1 MEKEN
6 ILSELRKN
14 IQEDKFIKIVFSDR
28 QNGEFNKIIIKSLSL
43 KNGKNIQIESFKDNK
58 AFHKNIELDHFQEIE
73 DILKGYMENFKQIL
87 LQIENLDIS
96 FIKKKESF
104 TKKINKNNLIKNY
117 IEHNKKKQ
125 YILNEGD
132 KIDFLIELGLMS
144 TEGKILKSSYN
155 KFRQINKYL
164 EFIDDVIEELKS
176 KKLIDNHI
184 NVLDFGCGKSYLTF
198 ALYYYLKHYRKDLS
212 FSIVGLD
219 LKKDV
224 IEFCNKLAQKLNYEN
239 LEFLN
244 GNIKD
249 YDRAKEVD
257 LVFSLHACNN
267 ATDYSL
273 EKALSLNAKA
283 ILAVPCCHHEFFEK
297 IQKNKNSEFYNTLKI
312 MVDNGVVLD
321 KFATLATDSF
331 RSSEFYNTLK
341 IMVDNGVVLDKFATL
356 ATDSFRSLALEL
368 CGYKTKM
375 IEFIDMEHT
384 PKNILIK
391 AIKSKPSNLKEKLK
405 EYNKLK
411 EFLGIQPLLEEL
423 TKKYFL
429 IDTNTEIPYN

>member
-6 ILSELRKN
+6 ILFESIKN
-14 IQEDKFIKIVFSDR
+14 IQEDKLIKIVFSDR
-28 QNGEFNKIIIKSLSL
+28 KSGDFNKVIIKPIIL
-43 KNGKNIQIESFKDNK
+43 KSVKNIQIESFKDNK
-58 AFHKNIELDHFQEIE
+58 AFHKNIDLNNLKELE
-73 DILKGYMENFKQIL
+73 DNLKEYIDNFKQIL
-87 LQIENLDIS
+87 LQIEGSDIS
-96 FIKKKESF
+96 FIRKKENFSR
-104 TKKINKNNLIKNY
+104 KEKESNLIKTSN
-117 IEHNKKKQ
+117 EHNKKKQ

-144 TEGKILKSSYN
+144 IEGKILKSSYN
-155 KFRQINKYL
+155 KFKQINKYL
-164 EFIDDVIEELKS
+164 EFIDDVIEELKA
-176 KKLIDNHI
+176 KKLITDHI

-198 ALYYYLKHYRKDLS
+198 ALYYYLKNYRKDLT
-212 FSIVGLD
+212 FSIIGLD

-224 IEFCNKLAQKLNYEN
+224 IEFCNKLAKKLNYEN

-249 YDRAKEVD
+249 YDKSKEVD

-297 IQKNKNSEFYNTLKI
+297 IQKSKNS
-312 MVDNGVVLD
+312 D
-321 KFATLATDSF
+321 
-331 RSSEFYNTLK
+331 FYNTLK

-356 ATDSFRSLALEL
+356 ATDSFRSLTLEL

-375 IEFIDMEHT
+375 IEFIDTEHT
-384 PKNILIK
+384 PKNILIR
-391 AIKSKPSNLKEKLK
+391 AIKSKSSNLKEKLK

-411 EFLGIQPLLEEL
+411 EFIGIKPLLEDL

-429 IDTNTEIPYN
+429 IDTNIEIPYN

>member
-6 ILSELRKN
+6 VLFELKKN
-14 IQEDKFIKIVFSDR
+14 IQEDKLIKIVFSDR
-28 QNGEFNKIIIKSLSL
+28 QSGDFNKVIIKPIIL
-43 KNGKNIQIESFKDNK
+43 KSTKNIQIESFKDNK
-58 AFHKNIELDHFQEIE
+58 AFHKNIDLNNLQELE
-73 DILKGYMENFKQIL
+73 DNLKEYIDNFKQIL
-87 LQIENLDIS
+87 LQIEGLDIS
-96 FIKKKESF
+96 FIRKKENFSR
-104 TKKINKNNLIKNY
+104 KEKESNLIKTSN
-117 IEHNKKKQ
+117 EHNKKKQ

-144 TEGKILKSSYN
+144 VEGKILKSSFN
-155 KFRQINKYL
+155 KFKQINKYL
-164 EFIDDVIEELKS
+164 EFIDDVIEELKA
-176 KKLIDNHI
+176 KKLITNHI

-198 ALYYYLKHYRKDLS
+198 ALYYYLKNYRKDLT

-224 IEFCNKLAQKLNYEN
+224 IEFCNKLAKKLNYEN

-249 YDRAKEVD
+249 YDKSKEVD

-273 EKALSLNAKA
+273 EKALSLDAKA

-312 MVDNGVVLD
+312 M
-321 KFATLATDSF
+321 A
-331 RSSEFYNTLK
+331 
-341 IMVDNGVVLDKFATL
+341 DNGVVLDKFATL
-356 ATDSFRSLALEL
+356 ATDSFRSLSLEL

-391 AIKSKPSNLKEKLK
+391 AIKSKSSNLKEKLV

-411 EFLGIQPLLEEL
+411 EFLGIKPLLEDL
-423 TKKYFL
+423 IKKYFL

>member
-1 MEKEN
+1 MLKEN
-6 ILSELRKN
+6 ILSELIEN
-14 IQEDKFIKIVFSDR
+14 IKDEKFIKIVFSDK
-28 QNGEFNKIIIKSLSL
+28 QNEDFNKIIIKPLLL
-43 KNGKNIQIESFKDNK
+43 KSEKNIQIESFKENK
-58 AFHKNIELDHFQEIE
+58 AFHKNIELNNIQEIE
-73 DILKGYMENFKQIL
+73 NILKKYIKNFKQIL

-96 FIKKKESF
+96 FIKKKENF
-104 TKKINKNNLIKNY
+104 VKKENKNNLIKNSNK
-117 IEHNKKKQ
+117 HNKKKQ
-125 YILNEGD
+125 YILNEGN

-144 TEGKILKSSYN
+144 VEGKILKSSYN
-155 KFRQINKYL
+155 KFKQINKYL
-164 EFIDDVIEELKS
+164 EFIDDVIEELKD
-176 KKLIDNHI
+176 KKLINNHI

-198 ALYYYLKHYRKDLS
+198 ALYYYLKNYRKDLS

-224 IEFCNKLAQKLNYEN
+224 IEFCNKLAQKLNYNN

-249 YDRAKEVD
+249 YDKAKEVD

-297 IQKNKNSEFYNTLKI
+297 IQKNKNSNFYRTLKI
-312 MVDNGVVLD
+312 MG
-321 KFATLATDSF
+321 
-331 RSSEFYNTLK
+331 
-341 IMVDNGVVLDKFATL
+341 DNGVVLDKFATL
-356 ATDSFRSLALEL
+356 ATDSFRSLTLEL

-375 IEFIDMEHT
+375 IEFIDTEHT
-384 PKNILIK
+384 PKNILIR
-391 AIKSKPSNLKEKLK
+391 AIKSKSSNLKEKLK

-411 EFLGIQPLLEEL
+411 RFLGIKPLLEDL

-429 IDTNTEIPYN
+429 IDTNIEIPYN

>member
-6 ILSELRKN
+6 ILFELIEN
-14 IQEDKFIKIVFSDR
+14 IKESRFIKIVFSDR
-28 QNGEFNKIIIKSLSL
+28 QNGDFNKIIIKPIIL
-43 KNGKNIQIESFKDNK
+43 KSVKNIQIESFKDNK
-58 AFHKNIELDHFQEIE
+58 AYHKNIELNNLQEIE
-73 DILKGYMENFKQIL
+73 NILKEYIENFKQIL
-87 LQIENLDIS
+87 LQIKNLDIS
-96 FIKKKESF
+96 FIKKKENF
-104 TKKINKNNLIKNY
+104 VRKENKNNLLKNSN
-117 IEHNKKKQ
+117 EHNKKKQ

-144 TEGKILKSSYN
+144 ADRKILKSSYN
-155 KFRQINKYL
+155 KFKQINKYL
-164 EFIDDVIEELKS
+164 EFIDDVIEDLKN

-198 ALYYYLKHYRKDLS
+198 ALYYYLRNYRQGLT

-224 IEFCNKLAQKLNYEN
+224 IDFCNKLAKKLDYKN

-249 YDRAKEVD
+249 YDKTKEVD

-297 IQKNKNSEFYNTLKI
+297 IQKNKNSDFYNTLKI
-312 MVDNGVVLD
+312 MADNGV
-321 KFATLATDSF
+321 
-331 RSSEFYNTLK
+331 
-341 IMVDNGVVLDKFATL
+341 ILDKFATL
-356 ATDSFRSLALEL
+356 ATDSFRSLTLEL

-391 AIKSKPSNLKEKLK
+391 AIKSKSSDLKEKLK

-411 EFLGIQPLLEEL
+411 KFLGIQPLLEDL

>member
-6 ILSELRKN
+6 ILFESIKN
-14 IQEDKFIKIVFSDR
+14 IQEDKLIKIVFSDR
-28 QNGEFNKIIIKSLSL
+28 KSGDFNKVIIKPIIL
-43 KNGKNIQIESFKDNK
+43 KSAKNIQIESFKDNK
-58 AFHKNIELDHFQEIE
+58 AFHKNIDLNNLKELE
-73 DILKGYMENFKQIL
+73 DSLKEYIDNFKQIL
-87 LQIENLDIS
+87 LQVEGSDIS
-96 FIKKKESF
+96 FIRKKENFSR
-104 TKKINKNNLIKNY
+104 KEKESNLIKTSN
-117 IEHNKKKQ
+117 EHNKKKQ

-144 TEGKILKSSYN
+144 IEGKILKSSYN
-155 KFRQINKYL
+155 KFKQINKYL
-164 EFIDDVIEELKS
+164 EFIDDVIEELKA
-176 KKLIDNHI
+176 KKLITNHI

-198 ALYYYLKHYRKDLS
+198 ALYYYLKNYRKDLT

-224 IEFCNKLAQKLNYEN
+224 IEFCNKLAKKLNYEN

-249 YDRAKEVD
+249 YDKSKEVD

-273 EKALSLNAKA
+273 EKALSLDAKA

-297 IQKNKNSEFYNTLKI
+297 VQKNKNSEFYNTLKI
-312 MVDNGVVLD
+312 M
-321 KFATLATDSF
+321 A
-331 RSSEFYNTLK
+331 
-341 IMVDNGVVLDKFATL
+341 DNGVVLDKFATL
-356 ATDSFRSLALEL
+356 ATDSFRSLSLEL

-391 AIKSKPSNLKEKLK
+391 AIKSKSSNLKEKLV

-411 EFLGIQPLLEEL
+411 EFLGIKPLLEDL
-423 TKKYFL
+423 IKKYFL

>member
-6 ILSELRKN
+6 LLFELIKN
-14 IQEDKFIKIVFSDR
+14 IQEDKLIKIVFSDR
-28 QNGEFNKIIIKSLSL
+28 QSGDFNKVIIKPIIL
-43 KNGKNIQIESFKDNK
+43 KSTRSIQIESFKDNK
-58 AFHKNIELDHFQEIE
+58 AFHKNIDLNNLQELE
-73 DILKGYMENFKQIL
+73 DSLKEYIDNFKQIL
-87 LQIENLDIS
+87 LQIEGSDIS
-96 FIKKKESF
+96 FIRKKESF
-104 TKKINKNNLIKNY
+104 SRKEKESNLIKTSN
-117 IEHNKKKQ
+117 EHNKKKQ

-144 TEGKILKSSYN
+144 VEGKILKSSYN
-155 KFRQINKYL
+155 KFKQINKYL
-164 EFIDDVIEELKS
+164 EFIDDVIEELKA
-176 KKLIDNHI
+176 KKLITNHI

-198 ALYYYLKHYRKDLS
+198 ALYYYLKNYRKDLT

-224 IEFCNKLAQKLNYEN
+224 IEFCNKLAKKLNYEN

-249 YDRAKEVD
+249 YDKSKEVD

-273 EKALSLNAKA
+273 EKALSLDAKA

-312 MVDNGVVLD
+312 MADNGVVLD
-321 KFATLATDSF
+321 KFATLT
-331 RSSEFYNTLK
+331 
-341 IMVDNGVVLDKFATL
+341 
-356 ATDSFRSLALEL
+356 TDSFRSLSLEL

-391 AIKSKPSNLKEKLK
+391 AIKSKSSNLKEKLV

-411 EFLGIQPLLEEL
+411 EFLGIKPLLEDL
-423 TKKYFL
+423 IKKYFL

>member
-6 ILSELRKN
+6 VLFELKKN
-14 IQEDKFIKIVFSDR
+14 IQEDKLIKIVFSDR
-28 QNGEFNKIIIKSLSL
+28 KSGDFNKVIIKPIIL
-43 KNGKNIQIESFKDNK
+43 KSTKNIQIESFKNNK
-58 AFHKNIELDHFQEIE
+58 AFHKNIDLNNLQELEN
-73 DILKGYMENFKQIL
+73 ILKEYIKNFKQIL
-87 LQIENLDIS
+87 LQIEGADIS
-96 FIKKKESF
+96 FIRKKESF
-104 TKKINKNNLIKNY
+104 SRKEKESNLVKSSN
-117 IEHNKKKQ
+117 EHNKKKQ

-144 TEGKILKSSYN
+144 VEGKILKSSYN
-155 KFRQINKYL
+155 KFKQINKYL
-164 EFIDDVIEELKS
+164 EFIDDVIEELKA
-176 KKLIDNHI
+176 KKLITNHI
-184 NVLDFGCGKSYLTF
+184 NVLDFGCRKSYLTF
-198 ALYYYLKHYRKDLS
+198 ALYYYLKNYRKDLT

-224 IEFCNKLAQKLNYEN
+224 IEFCNKLAKKLNYEN

-249 YDRAKEVD
+249 YDKSKEVD

-273 EKALSLNAKA
+273 EKALSLDAKA

-297 IQKNKNSEFYNTLKI
+297 IQKNKNSEFHNTLKI
-312 MVDNGVVLD
+312 M
-321 KFATLATDSF
+321 A
-331 RSSEFYNTLK
+331 
-341 IMVDNGVVLDKFATL
+341 DNGVVLDKFATL
-356 ATDSFRSLALEL
+356 ATDSFRSLSLEL
-368 CGYKTKM
+368 CGYKTRM

-391 AIKSKPSNLKEKLK
+391 AIKSKSSDLKEKLV

-411 EFLGIQPLLEEL
+411 EFLGIKPLLEDL
-423 TKKYFL
+423 IRKYFL

>member
-6 ILSELRKN
+6 ILFESIKN
-14 IQEDKFIKIVFSDR
+14 IQEDKLIKIVFSDR
-28 QNGEFNKIIIKSLSL
+28 KSGDFNKVIIKPIIL
-43 KNGKNIQIESFKDNK
+43 KSAKNIQIESFKDNK
-58 AFHKNIELDHFQEIE
+58 AFHKNIDLNNLQELE
-73 DILKGYMENFKQIL
+73 DNLKEYIDNFKQIL
-87 LQIENLDIS
+87 LQIEGSDIS
-96 FIKKKESF
+96 FIRKKESF
-104 TKKINKNNLIKNY
+104 SRKEKESNLIKTSN
-117 IEHNKKKQ
+117 EHNKKKQ

-144 TEGKILKSSYN
+144 VEGKILKSSFN
-155 KFRQINKYL
+155 KFKQINKYL
-164 EFIDDVIEELKS
+164 EFIDDVIEELKA
-176 KKLIDNHI
+176 KKLITNHI

-198 ALYYYLKHYRKDLS
+198 ALYYYLKNYRKDLT

-224 IEFCNKLAQKLNYEN
+224 IEFCNKLAKKLNYEN

-249 YDRAKEVD
+249 YDKSKEVD

-273 EKALSLNAKA
+273 EKALSLDAKA

-312 MVDNGVVLD
+312 M
-321 KFATLATDSF
+321 A
-331 RSSEFYNTLK
+331 
-341 IMVDNGVVLDKFATL
+341 DNGVVLDKFATL
-356 ATDSFRSLALEL
+356 ATDSFRSLSLEL

-391 AIKSKPSNLKEKLK
+391 AIKSKSSNLKEKLV

-411 EFLGIQPLLEEL
+411 EFLGIKPLLEDL
-423 TKKYFL
+423 IKKYFL

>member
-1 MEKEN
+1 MKKEN
-6 ILSELRKN
+6 ILFELKKN
-14 IQEDKFIKIVFSDR
+14 IQEDKLIKIVFSDR
-28 QNGEFNKIIIKSLSL
+28 QSGDFNKVIIKPIIL
-43 KNGKNIQIESFKDNK
+43 KSTKNIQIESFKDNK
-58 AFHKNIELDHFQEIE
+58 AFHKNIDLNNLQELEN
-73 DILKGYMENFKQIL
+73 ILKEYIENFKQIL
-87 LQIENLDIS
+87 LQIESSDIS
-96 FIKKKESF
+96 FIRKKESF
-104 TKKINKNNLIKNY
+104 SRKEKESNLIKTSN
-117 IEHNKKKQ
+117 EHNKKKQ

-144 TEGKILKSSYN
+144 VEGKILKSSYN
-155 KFRQINKYL
+155 KFKQINKYL
-164 EFIDDVIEELKS
+164 EFIDDVIEELKA
-176 KKLIDNHI
+176 KKLITDHI

-198 ALYYYLKHYRKDLS
+198 ALYYYLKNYRKDLT

-224 IEFCNKLAQKLNYEN
+224 IEFCNKLAKKLNYEN

-249 YDRAKEVD
+249 YDKSKEVD

-273 EKALSLNAKA
+273 EKALSLDAKA
-283 ILAVPCCHHEFFEK
+283 ILTVPCCHHEFFEK

-312 MVDNGVVLD
+312 M
-321 KFATLATDSF
+321 A
-331 RSSEFYNTLK
+331 
-341 IMVDNGVVLDKFATL
+341 DNGVVLDKFATL
-356 ATDSFRSLALEL
+356 ATDSFRSLSLEL

-391 AIKSKPSNLKEKLK
+391 AIKSKSSNLKEKLV

-411 EFLGIQPLLEEL
+411 EFLGIKPLLEDL
-423 TKKYFL
+423 IKKYFL

>member
-6 ILSELRKN
+6 ILFELIEN
-14 IQEDKFIKIVFSDR
+14 IKDDKFIKIVFSDK
-28 QNGEFNKIIIKSLSL
+28 QNGDFNKIIIKPLFL
-43 KNGKNIQIESFKDNK
+43 KSEKNIQIESFKENK
-58 AFHKNIELDHFQEIE
+58 AFHKNIELNNIQEIE
-73 DILKGYMENFKQIL
+73 AILKERIENFKQIL

-96 FIKKKESF
+96 FIKKKETF
-104 TKKINKNNLIKNY
+104 VKRENKNNLIKNSN
-117 IEHNKKKQ
+117 EHNKKKQ

-144 TEGKILKSSYN
+144 VEGKILKSSYN
-155 KFRQINKYL
+155 KFKQINKYL
-164 EFIDDVIEELKS
+164 EFIDDTIEELKT
-176 KKLIDNHI
+176 KKLIDKHI
-184 NVLDFGCGKSYLTF
+184 NILDFGCGKSYLTF
-198 ALYYYLKHYRKDLS
+198 ALYYYLK
-212 FSIVGLD
+212 
-219 LKKDV
+219 KDV
-224 IEFCNKLAQKLNYEN
+224 IVFCNKLAQKLNYNN

-297 IQKNKNSEFYNTLKI
+297 IQKNKNSNFYNTLKI
-312 MVDNGVVLD
+312 M
-321 KFATLATDSF
+321 A
-331 RSSEFYNTLK
+331 
-341 IMVDNGVVLDKFATL
+341 DNGVVLDKFATL
-356 ATDSFRSLALEL
+356 ATDSFRSLTLEL

-375 IEFIDMEHT
+375 IEFIDTEHT

-391 AIKSKPSNLKEKLK
+391 AIKSKSSNLKEKLK

-411 EFLGIQPLLEEL
+411 EFLGIHPLLEDL

>member
-6 ILSELRKN
+6 ILFELIKN
-14 IQEDKFIKIVFSDR
+14 IQEDKLIKIVFSDR
-28 QNGEFNKIIIKSLSL
+28 KSGDFNKVIIKPIIL
-43 KNGKNIQIESFKDNK
+43 KSAKNIQIESFKDNK
-58 AFHKNIELDHFQEIE
+58 AFHKNIDLNNLQELE
-73 DILKGYMENFKQIL
+73 DNLKEYIDNFKQIL
-87 LQIENLDIS
+87 LQIEGSDIS
-96 FIKKKESF
+96 FIRKKENFSR
-104 TKKINKNNLIKNY
+104 KEKESNLIKTSN
-117 IEHNKKKQ
+117 EHNKKKQ

-144 TEGKILKSSYN
+144 VEGKILKSSFN
-155 KFRQINKYL
+155 KFKQINKYL
-164 EFIDDVIEELKS
+164 EFIDDVIEELKA
-176 KKLIDNHI
+176 KKLITNHI

-198 ALYYYLKHYRKDLS
+198 ALYYYLKNYRKDLT

-224 IEFCNKLAQKLNYEN
+224 IEFCNKLAKKLNYEN

-249 YDRAKEVD
+249 YDKSKEVD

-273 EKALSLNAKA
+273 EKALSLDAKA

-312 MVDNGVVLD
+312 M
-321 KFATLATDSF
+321 A
-331 RSSEFYNTLK
+331 
-341 IMVDNGVVLDKFATL
+341 DNGVVLDKFATL
-356 ATDSFRSLALEL
+356 ATDSFRSLSLEL

-391 AIKSKPSNLKEKLK
+391 AIKSKSSNLKEKLT

-411 EFLGIQPLLEEL
+411 EFLGIKPLLEDL
-423 TKKYFL
+423 IKKYFS

>member
-6 ILSELRKN
+6 VLFELKKN
-14 IQEDKFIKIVFSDR
+14 IQEDKLIKIVFSDR
-28 QNGEFNKIIIKSLSL
+28 QSGDFNKVIIKPIIL
-43 KNGKNIQIESFKDNK
+43 KSTKNIQIESFKDNK
-58 AFHKNIELDHFQEIE
+58 AFHKNIDLNNLQELE
-73 DILKGYMENFKQIL
+73 DNLKEYIDNFKQIL
-87 LQIENLDIS
+87 LQIEGLDIS
-96 FIKKKESF
+96 FIRKKENFSR
-104 TKKINKNNLIKNY
+104 KEKESNLIKTSN
-117 IEHNKKKQ
+117 EHNKKKQ

-144 TEGKILKSSYN
+144 VEGKILKSSFN
-155 KFRQINKYL
+155 KFKQINKYL
-164 EFIDDVIEELKS
+164 EFIDDVIEELKA
-176 KKLIDNHI
+176 KKLITNHI

-198 ALYYYLKHYRKDLS
+198 ALYYYLKNYREDLT
-212 FSIVGLD
+212 FSIVDLD

-224 IEFCNKLAQKLNYEN
+224 IEFCNKLAKKLNYEN

-249 YDRAKEVD
+249 YDKSKEVD

-273 EKALSLNAKA
+273 EKALSLDAKA

-312 MVDNGVVLD
+312 M
-321 KFATLATDSF
+321 A
-331 RSSEFYNTLK
+331 
-341 IMVDNGVVLDKFATL
+341 DNGVVLDKFATL
-356 ATDSFRSLALEL
+356 ATDSFRSLSLEL

-391 AIKSKPSNLKEKLK
+391 AIKSKSSNLKEKLV

-411 EFLGIQPLLEEL
+411 EFLGIKPLLEDL
-423 TKKYFL
+423 IKKYFL

>member
-6 ILSELRKN
+6 ILFELIKN
-14 IQEDKFIKIVFSDR
+14 IQDDKLIKIVFSDR
-28 QNGEFNKIIIKSLSL
+28 KSGDFNKVIIKPIIL
-43 KNGKNIQIESFKDNK
+43 KSAKNIQIESFKDNK
-58 AFHKNIELDHFQEIE
+58 AFHKNIDLNNLQELE
-73 DILKGYMENFKQIL
+73 DNLKEYIDNFKQIL
-87 LQIENLDIS
+87 LQIEGSDIS
-96 FIKKKESF
+96 FIRKKESF
-104 TKKINKNNLIKNY
+104 SRKEKESNLIKTSN
-117 IEHNKKKQ
+117 EHNKKKQ

-144 TEGKILKSSYN
+144 VEGKILKSSYN
-155 KFRQINKYL
+155 KFKQINKYL
-164 EFIDDVIEELKS
+164 EFIDDVIEELKA
-176 KKLIDNHI
+176 KKLITNHI

-198 ALYYYLKHYRKDLS
+198 ALYYYLKNYRKDLT

-224 IEFCNKLAQKLNYEN
+224 IEFCNKLAKKLNYEN

-249 YDRAKEVD
+249 YDKSKEVD

-273 EKALSLNAKA
+273 EKALSLDAKA

-297 IQKNKNSEFYNTLKI
+297 IQKNKNSEFHNTLKI
-312 MVDNGVVLD
+312 M
-321 KFATLATDSF
+321 A
-331 RSSEFYNTLK
+331 
-341 IMVDNGVVLDKFATL
+341 DNGVVLDKFATL
-356 ATDSFRSLALEL
+356 ATDSFRSLSLEL

-384 PKNILIK
+384 PKNILIR
-391 AIKSKPSNLKEKLK
+391 AIKSKSSNLKEKLV

-411 EFLGIQPLLEEL
+411 EFLGIKPLLEDL
-423 TKKYFL
+423 IKKYFS

>member
-6 ILSELRKN
+6 VLFELKKN
-14 IQEDKFIKIVFSDR
+14 IQEDKLIKIVFSDR
-28 QNGEFNKIIIKSLSL
+28 KSRDFNKVIIKPIIL
-43 KNGKNIQIESFKDNK
+43 KSAKNIQIESFKDNK
-58 AFHKNIELDHFQEIE
+58 AFHKNIDLNNLQELE
-73 DILKGYMENFKQIL
+73 DNLKEYIDNFKQIL
-87 LQIENLDIS
+87 LQIEGSDIS
-96 FIKKKESF
+96 FIRKKENFSR
-104 TKKINKNNLIKNY
+104 KEKDSNLIKTSN
-117 IEHNKKKQ
+117 EHNKKKQ

-144 TEGKILKSSYN
+144 VEGKILKSSFN
-155 KFRQINKYL
+155 KFKQINKYL
-164 EFIDDVIEELKS
+164 EFIDDVIEELKA
-176 KKLIDNHI
+176 KKLITNHI

-198 ALYYYLKHYRKDLS
+198 ALYYYLKNYRKDLT

-224 IEFCNKLAQKLNYEN
+224 IEFCNKLAKKLNYEN

-249 YDRAKEVD
+249 YDKSKEVD

-273 EKALSLNAKA
+273 EKALSLDAKA

-312 MVDNGVVLD
+312 MTDNGV
-321 KFATLATDSF
+321 
-331 RSSEFYNTLK
+331 
-341 IMVDNGVVLDKFATL
+341 ILDKFATL
-356 ATDSFRSLALEL
+356 ATDSFRSLSLEL

-384 PKNILIK
+384 PKNILIR
-391 AIKSKPSNLKEKLK
+391 AIKSKSSNLKEKLV

-411 EFLGIQPLLEEL
+411 EFLGIKPLLEDL
-423 TKKYFL
+423 IKKYFL

>member
-6 ILSELRKN
+6 ILFELIKN
-14 IQEDKFIKIVFSDR
+14 IQDDKLIKIVFSGRKSGD
-28 QNGEFNKIIIKSLSL
+28 FNKVIIKPIIL
-43 KNGKNIQIESFKDNK
+43 KSAKNIQIESFKDNK
-58 AFHKNIELDHFQEIE
+58 AFHKNIDLNNLQELE
-73 DILKGYMENFKQIL
+73 DNLKEYIDNFKQIL
-87 LQIENLDIS
+87 LQIEGSDIS
-96 FIKKKESF
+96 FIRKKENFYRKEKES
-104 TKKINKNNLIKNY
+104 NLIKTSN
-117 IEHNKKKQ
+117 EHNKKKQ

-144 TEGKILKSSYN
+144 VEGKILKSSFN
-155 KFRQINKYL
+155 KFKQINKYL
-164 EFIDDVIEELKS
+164 EFIDDVIEELKA
-176 KKLIDNHI
+176 KKLITNHI

-198 ALYYYLKHYRKDLS
+198 ALYYYLKNYRKDLT

-224 IEFCNKLAQKLNYEN
+224 IEFCNKLAKKLNYEN

-249 YDRAKEVD
+249 YDKSKEVD

-273 EKALSLNAKA
+273 EKALSLDAKA

-312 MVDNGVVLD
+312 M
-321 KFATLATDSF
+321 A
-331 RSSEFYNTLK
+331 
-341 IMVDNGVVLDKFATL
+341 DNGVVLDKFATL
-356 ATDSFRSLALEL
+356 ATDSFRSLSLEL

-391 AIKSKPSNLKEKLK
+391 AIKSKSSNLKEKLT

-411 EFLGIQPLLEEL
+411 EFLGIKPLLEDL
-423 TKKYFL
+423 IKKYFS

>member
-6 ILSELRKN
+6 VLFELKKN
-14 IQEDKFIKIVFSDR
+14 IQDDKLIKIVFSDR
-28 QNGEFNKIIIKSLSL
+28 KSGDFNKVIIKPIIL
-43 KNGKNIQIESFKDNK
+43 KSARNIQIESFKDNK
-58 AFHKNIELDHFQEIE
+58 AFHKNIDLNNLQELE
-73 DILKGYMENFKQIL
+73 DNLKEYIDNFKQIL
-87 LQIENLDIS
+87 LQIEGSDIS
-96 FIKKKESF
+96 FRRKKETFSR
-104 TKKINKNNLIKNY
+104 KERGSNLIKTSN
-117 IEHNKKKQ
+117 EHNKKKQ

-144 TEGKILKSSYN
+144 VEGKILKSSYN
-155 KFRQINKYL
+155 KFKQINKYL
-164 EFIDDVIEELKS
+164 EFIDDVIEELKA
-176 KKLIDNHI
+176 KKLITNHI

-198 ALYYYLKHYRKDLS
+198 ALYYYLKNYRKDLT

-224 IEFCNKLAQKLNYEN
+224 IEFCNKLAKKLNYEN

-249 YDRAKEVD
+249 YDKSKEVD

-273 EKALSLNAKA
+273 EKALSLDAKA

-312 MVDNGVVLD
+312 M
-321 KFATLATDSF
+321 A
-331 RSSEFYNTLK
+331 
-341 IMVDNGVVLDKFATL
+341 DNGVVLDKFATL
-356 ATDSFRSLALEL
+356 ATDSFRSLSLEL

-384 PKNILIK
+384 PKNILIR
-391 AIKSKPSNLKEKLK
+391 AIKSKSSNLKEKLV

-411 EFLGIQPLLEEL
+411 EFLGIKPLLEDL
-423 TKKYFL
+423 IKKYFL

>member
-6 ILSELRKN
+6 VLFELKKN
-14 IQEDKFIKIVFSDR
+14 IQEDKLIKIVFSDR
-28 QNGEFNKIIIKSLSL
+28 QSGDFNKVIIKPIIL
-43 KNGKNIQIESFKDNK
+43 KSTKNIQIESFKDNK
-58 AFHKNIELDHFQEIE
+58 AFHKNIDLNNLQELEN
-73 DILKGYMENFKQIL
+73 ILKEYIDNFKQIL
-87 LQIENLDIS
+87 LQIEGSDIS
-96 FIKKKESF
+96 FIRKKESF
-104 TKKINKNNLIKNY
+104 SRKEKESNLIKSSN
-117 IEHNKKKQ
+117 EHNKKKQ

-144 TEGKILKSSYN
+144 VEGKILKSSYN
-155 KFRQINKYL
+155 KFKQINKYL
-164 EFIDDVIEELKS
+164 EFIDDVIEELKA
-176 KKLIDNHI
+176 KKLITDHI

-198 ALYYYLKHYRKDLS
+198 ALYYYLKNYRKDLT

-224 IEFCNKLAQKLNYEN
+224 IEFCNKLAKKLNYEN

-249 YDRAKEVD
+249 YDKSKEVD

-273 EKALSLNAKA
+273 EKALSLDAKA

-312 MVDNGVVLD
+312 M
-321 KFATLATDSF
+321 A
-331 RSSEFYNTLK
+331 
-341 IMVDNGVVLDKFATL
+341 DNGVVLDKFATL
-356 ATDSFRSLALEL
+356 ATDSFRSLSLEL

-384 PKNILIK
+384 PKNILIR
-391 AIKSKPSNLKEKLK
+391 AIKSKSSNLKEKLV

-411 EFLGIQPLLEEL
+411 EFLGIKPLLEDL
-423 TKKYFL
+423 IKKYFL

>member
-6 ILSELRKN
+6 ILFESIKN
-14 IQEDKFIKIVFSDR
+14 IQEDKLIKIVFSDR
-28 QNGEFNKIIIKSLSL
+28 KSGDFNKVIIKPIIL
-43 KNGKNIQIESFKDNK
+43 KSAKNIQIESFKDNK
-58 AFHKNIELDHFQEIE
+58 AFHKNIDLNNLQELE
-73 DILKGYMENFKQIL
+73 DNLKEYIDNFKQIL
-87 LQIENLDIS
+87 LQIEGSDIS
-96 FIKKKESF
+96 FIRKKENFSR
-104 TKKINKNNLIKNY
+104 KEKESNLIKTSN
-117 IEHNKKKQ
+117 EHNKKKQ

-144 TEGKILKSSYN
+144 VEGKILKSSFN
-155 KFRQINKYL
+155 KFKQINKYL
-164 EFIDDVIEELKS
+164 EFIDDVIEELKA
-176 KKLIDNHI
+176 KKLITNHI

-198 ALYYYLKHYRKDLS
+198 ALYYYLKNYRKDLT

-224 IEFCNKLAQKLNYEN
+224 IEFCNKLAKKLNYEN

-249 YDRAKEVD
+249 YDKSKEVD

-273 EKALSLNAKA
+273 EKALSLDAKA

-297 IQKNKNSEFYNTLKI
+297 VQKNKNSEFYNTLKI
-312 MVDNGVVLD
+312 M
-321 KFATLATDSF
+321 A
-331 RSSEFYNTLK
+331 
-341 IMVDNGVVLDKFATL
+341 DNGVVLDKFATL
-356 ATDSFRSLALEL
+356 ATDSFRSLSLEL

-384 PKNILIK
+384 PKNILIR
-391 AIKSKPSNLKEKLK
+391 AIKSKSSNLKEKLV

-411 EFLGIQPLLEEL
+411 EFLGIKPLLEDL
-423 TKKYFL
+423 IKKYFL

>member
-1 MEKEN
+1 MEKDN
-6 ILSELRKN
+6 IFSELKKY
-14 IQEDKFIKIVFSDR
+14 IQEEKFIKIVFSDR
-28 QNGEFNKIIIKSLSL
+28 QDGDFSKIIIKPLSL
-43 KNGKNIQIESFKDNK
+43 KTGKNIQIESFKDNK
-58 AFHKNIELDHFQEIE
+58 AFHKNIELNNLQEIE
-73 DILKGYMENFKQIL
+73 NTLKEYIENFKQIL

-96 FIKKKESF
+96 FMKKKERF
-104 TKKINKNNLIKNY
+104 IKKENKNNLIKNSN
-117 IEHNKKKQ
+117 EHNKKKQ

-144 TEGKILKSSYN
+144 AEGKILKSSYS
-155 KFRQINKYL
+155 KFKQINKYL

-184 NVLDFGCGKSYLTF
+184 NILDFGCGKSYLTF

-249 YDRAKEVD
+249 YDRTLEVD

-297 IQKNKNSEFYNTLKI
+297 IQKNKNSKFYDNLKI
-312 MVDNGVVLD
+312 MADNGIALD
-321 KFATLATDSF
+321 KFAS
-331 RSSEFYNTLK
+331 
-341 IMVDNGVVLDKFATL
+341 L

-384 PKNILIK
+384 PKNILIR
-391 AIKSKPSNLKEKLK
+391 AIKSKSSNLKEKLK
-405 EYNKLK
+405 EYNRLK
-411 EFLGIQPLLEEL
+411 DFLGINPLLEDL
-423 TKKYFL
+423 AKKYFL
-429 IDTNTEIPYN
+429 IDTNIEIPYN

>member
-6 ILSELRKN
+6 ILFELIKN
-14 IQEDKFIKIVFSDR
+14 IQEDKLIKIVFSDR
-28 QNGEFNKIIIKSLSL
+28 KSGDFNKVIIKPIIL
-43 KNGKNIQIESFKDNK
+43 KSTKNIQIESFKDNK
-58 AFHKNIELDHFQEIE
+58 AFHKNIDLNNLQELEN
-73 DILKGYMENFKQIL
+73 ILKEYIENFKQIL
-87 LQIENLDIS
+87 LQIEGSDIS
-96 FIKKKESF
+96 FIRKKESF
-104 TKKINKNNLIKNY
+104 SRKEKDSNLIKTSN
-117 IEHNKKKQ
+117 EHNKKKQ

-144 TEGKILKSSYN
+144 VEGKILKSSFN
-155 KFRQINKYL
+155 KFKQINKYL
-164 EFIDDVIEELKS
+164 EFIDDVIEELKT
-176 KKLIDNHI
+176 KKLITNHI
-184 NVLDFGCGKSYLTF
+184 NILDFGCGKSYLTF
-198 ALYYYLKHYRKDLS
+198 ALYYYLKNYRKDLT

-224 IEFCNKLAQKLNYEN
+224 IEFCNKLAKKLNYEN

-249 YDRAKEVD
+249 YDKSKEVD

-273 EKALSLNAKA
+273 EKALSLDAKA

-297 IQKNKNSEFYNTLKI
+297 IQKNKNSEFHNTLKI
-312 MVDNGVVLD
+312 M
-321 KFATLATDSF
+321 A
-331 RSSEFYNTLK
+331 
-341 IMVDNGVVLDKFATL
+341 DNGVVLDKFATL
-356 ATDSFRSLALEL
+356 ATDSFRSLSLEL

-384 PKNILIK
+384 PKNILIR
-391 AIKSKPSNLKEKLK
+391 AIKSKSSNLKEKLV

-411 EFLGIQPLLEEL
+411 EFLGIKPLLEDL
-423 TKKYFL
+423 IKKYFL

>member
-6 ILSELRKN
+6 ILFELIKN
-14 IQEDKFIKIVFSDR
+14 IQDDKLIKIVFSDR
-28 QNGEFNKIIIKSLSL
+28 KSGDFNKVIIKPIIL
-43 KNGKNIQIESFKDNK
+43 KSAKNIQIESFKDNK
-58 AFHKNIELDHFQEIE
+58 AFHKNIDLNNLQELE
-73 DILKGYMENFKQIL
+73 DNLKEYIDNFKQIL
-87 LQIENLDIS
+87 LQIEGSDIS
-96 FIKKKESF
+96 FIRKKENFSR
-104 TKKINKNNLIKNY
+104 KEKESNLIKTSN
-117 IEHNKKKQ
+117 EHNKKKQ

-144 TEGKILKSSYN
+144 VKGKILKSSFN
-155 KFRQINKYL
+155 KFKQINKYL
-164 EFIDDVIEELKS
+164 EFIDDVIEELKA
-176 KKLIDNHI
+176 KKLITNHI

-198 ALYYYLKHYRKDLS
+198 ALYYYLKNYRKDLT

-224 IEFCNKLAQKLNYEN
+224 IEFCNKLAKKLNYEN

-249 YDRAKEVD
+249 YDKSKEVD

-273 EKALSLNAKA
+273 EKALSLDAKA

-297 IQKNKNSEFYNTLKI
+297 VQKNKNSEFYNTLKI
-312 MVDNGVVLD
+312 M
-321 KFATLATDSF
+321 A
-331 RSSEFYNTLK
+331 
-341 IMVDNGVVLDKFATL
+341 DNGVVLDKFATL
-356 ATDSFRSLALEL
+356 ATDSFRSLSLEL

-384 PKNILIK
+384 PKNILIR
-391 AIKSKPSNLKEKLK
+391 AIKSKSSNLKEKLI

-411 EFLGIQPLLEEL
+411 EFLGIKPLLEDL
-423 TKKYFL
+423 IKKYFS

>member
-6 ILSELRKN
+6 ILFELIKN
-14 IQEDKFIKIVFSDR
+14 IQEDKLIKIVFSDR
-28 QNGEFNKIIIKSLSL
+28 KSGDFNKVIIKPIIL
-43 KNGKNIQIESFKDNK
+43 KSAKNIQIESFRDNK
-58 AFHKNIELDHFQEIE
+58 AFHKNIDLNNLQELE
-73 DILKGYMENFKQIL
+73 DNLKEYIDNFKQIL
-87 LQIENLDIS
+87 LQIEGSDIS
-96 FIKKKESF
+96 FIRKKENFSR
-104 TKKINKNNLIKNY
+104 KEKESNLIKTSN
-117 IEHNKKKQ
+117 EHNKKKQ

-144 TEGKILKSSYN
+144 VEGKILKSSFN
-155 KFRQINKYL
+155 KFKQINKYL
-164 EFIDDVIEELKS
+164 EFIDDVIEELKT
-176 KKLIDNHI
+176 KKLITNHI

-198 ALYYYLKHYRKDLS
+198 ALYYYLKNYRKDLT

-224 IEFCNKLAQKLNYEN
+224 IEFCNKLAKKLNYEN

-249 YDRAKEVD
+249 YDKSKEVD

-273 EKALSLNAKA
+273 EKALSLDAKA

-312 MVDNGVVLD
+312 M
-321 KFATLATDSF
+321 A
-331 RSSEFYNTLK
+331 
-341 IMVDNGVVLDKFATL
+341 DNGVVLDKFATL
-356 ATDSFRSLALEL
+356 ATDSFRSLSLEL

-391 AIKSKPSNLKEKLK
+391 AIKSKSSNLKEKLV

-411 EFLGIQPLLEEL
+411 EFLGIKPLLEDL
-423 TKKYFL
+423 IKKYFL

>member
-6 ILSELRKN
+6 ILSELIEN
-14 IQEDKFIKIVFSDR
+14 IKKDKFIKIVFSDK
-28 QNGEFNKIIIKSLSL
+28 QNGDFNKIIIKPLLL
-43 KNGKNIQIESFKDNK
+43 KSGKNIQIESFKENK
-58 AFHKNIELDHFQEIE
+58 AFHKNIELNNIQEIE
-73 DILKGYMENFKQIL
+73 NILKEY
-87 LQIENLDIS
+87 IEN
-96 FIKKKESF
+96 FIKKE
-104 TKKINKNNLIKNY
+104 NKNNLIKNSN
-117 IEHNKKKQ
+117 EHNKKKQ

-144 TEGKILKSSYN
+144 VEGKILKSSYN

-164 EFIDDVIEELKS
+164 EFINDVIEELKD
-176 KKLIDNHI
+176 KKLINKHI
-184 NVLDFGCGKSYLTF
+184 NILDFGCGKSYLTF
-198 ALYYYLKHYRKDLS
+198 ALYYYLKNYRKDLT

-224 IEFCNKLAQKLNYEN
+224 IEFCNKLAQKLNYSN

-249 YDRAKEVD
+249 YDKAKEID

-297 IQKNKNSEFYNTLKI
+297 MQKNKNSNFYNTLKV
-312 MVDNGVVLD
+312 MADNGV
-321 KFATLATDSF
+321 
-331 RSSEFYNTLK
+331 
-341 IMVDNGVVLDKFATL
+341 ILDKFATL
-356 ATDSFRSLALEL
+356 ATDSFRSLTLEL

-375 IEFIDMEHT
+375 IEFIDTEHT

-391 AIKSKPSNLKEKLK
+391 AIKSKSSNLKEKLK
-405 EYNKLK
+405 EYNRLK
-411 EFLGIQPLLEEL
+411 EFLGIQPLLEDL

-429 IDTNTEIPYN
+429 IDTNTEIAYN

>member
-6 ILSELRKN
+6 ILFELIKN
-14 IQEDKFIKIVFSDR
+14 IQDDKLIKIVFSDR
-28 QNGEFNKIIIKSLSL
+28 KSGDFNKVIIKPIIL
-43 KNGKNIQIESFKDNK
+43 KSAKNIQIESFKDNK
-58 AFHKNIELDHFQEIE
+58 AFHKNIDLNNLQELE
-73 DILKGYMENFKQIL
+73 DNLKEYIDNFKQIL
-87 LQIENLDIS
+87 LQIEGSDIS
-96 FIKKKESF
+96 FIRKKENFSR
-104 TKKINKNNLIKNY
+104 KEKESNLIKTSN
-117 IEHNKKKQ
+117 EHNKKKQ

-144 TEGKILKSSYN
+144 VEGKILKSSYN
-155 KFRQINKYL
+155 KFKQINKYL
-164 EFIDDVIEELKS
+164 EFIDDVIEELKD
-176 KKLIDNHI
+176 KKLITNHI

-198 ALYYYLKHYRKDLS
+198 ALYYYLKNYRKDLT

-224 IEFCNKLAQKLNYEN
+224 IEFCNKLAKKLNYEN

-249 YDRAKEVD
+249 YDKSKEVD

-273 EKALSLNAKA
+273 EKALSLDAKA

-312 MVDNGVVLD
+312 M
-321 KFATLATDSF
+321 A
-331 RSSEFYNTLK
+331 
-341 IMVDNGVVLDKFATL
+341 DNGVVLDKFATL
-356 ATDSFRSLALEL
+356 ATDSFRSLSLEL

-391 AIKSKPSNLKEKLK
+391 AIKSKSSNLKEKLV

-411 EFLGIQPLLEEL
+411 EFLGIKPLLEDL
-423 TKKYFL
+423 IKKYFL

>member
-6 ILSELRKN
+6 VLFELKKN
-14 IQEDKFIKIVFSDR
+14 IQEDKLIKIVFSDR
-28 QNGEFNKIIIKSLSL
+28 KSRDFNKVIIKPIIL
-43 KNGKNIQIESFKDNK
+43 KSAKNIQIESFKDNK
-58 AFHKNIELDHFQEIE
+58 AFHKNIDLNNLQELE
-73 DILKGYMENFKQIL
+73 DNLKEYIDNFKQIL
-87 LQIENLDIS
+87 LQIESSDIS
-96 FIKKKESF
+96 FIRKKENFSR
-104 TKKINKNNLIKNY
+104 KEKESNLIKTSN
-117 IEHNKKKQ
+117 EHNKKKQ

-144 TEGKILKSSYN
+144 VEGKILKSSFN
-155 KFRQINKYL
+155 KFKQINKYL
-164 EFIDDVIEELKS
+164 EFIDDVIEELKA
-176 KKLIDNHI
+176 KKLITNHI

-198 ALYYYLKHYRKDLS
+198 ALYYYLKNYRKDLT

-224 IEFCNKLAQKLNYEN
+224 IEFCNKLAKKLNYEN

-249 YDRAKEVD
+249 YDKSKEVD

-273 EKALSLNAKA
+273 EKALSLDAKA

-312 MVDNGVVLD
+312 MADNGVVLD
-321 KFATLATDSF
+321 KFATLATDS
-331 RSSEFYNTLK
+331 S
-341 IMVDNGVVLDKFATL
+341 
-356 ATDSFRSLALEL
+356 RSLSLEL

-391 AIKSKPSNLKEKLK
+391 AIKSKSSNLKEKLV

-411 EFLGIQPLLEEL
+411 EFLGIKPLLEDL
-423 TKKYFL
+423 IKKYFS

>member
-6 ILSELRKN
+6 VLFELKKN
-14 IQEDKFIKIVFSDR
+14 IQEDKLIKIVFSDR
-28 QNGEFNKIIIKSLSL
+28 QSGDFNKVIIKPIIL
-43 KNGKNIQIESFKDNK
+43 KSTKNIQIESFKDNK
-58 AFHKNIELDHFQEIE
+58 AFHKNIDLNNLQELE
-73 DILKGYMENFKQIL
+73 DNLKEYIDNFKQIL
-87 LQIENLDIS
+87 LQIEGTDIS
-96 FIKKKESF
+96 FIRKKENFSR
-104 TKKINKNNLIKNY
+104 KEKESNLIKTSN
-117 IEHNKKKQ
+117 EHNKKKQ

-144 TEGKILKSSYN
+144 VEGKILKSSFN
-155 KFRQINKYL
+155 KFKQINKYL
-164 EFIDDVIEELKS
+164 EFIDDVIEELKA
-176 KKLIDNHI
+176 KKLITNHI

-198 ALYYYLKHYRKDLS
+198 ALYYYLKNYRKDLT

-224 IEFCNKLAQKLNYEN
+224 IEFCNKLAKKLNYEN

-249 YDRAKEVD
+249 YDKSKEVD

-273 EKALSLNAKA
+273 EKALSLDAKA

-312 MVDNGVVLD
+312 M
-321 KFATLATDSF
+321 A
-331 RSSEFYNTLK
+331 
-341 IMVDNGVVLDKFATL
+341 DNGVVLDKFATL
-356 ATDSFRSLALEL
+356 ATDSFRSLSLEL

-391 AIKSKPSNLKEKLK
+391 AIKSKSSNLKEKLT

-411 EFLGIQPLLEEL
+411 EFLEIKPLLEDL
-423 TKKYFL
+423 IKKYFS

>member
-6 ILSELRKN
+6 VLFELKKN
-14 IQEDKFIKIVFSDR
+14 IQEDKLIKIVFSDR
-28 QNGEFNKIIIKSLSL
+28 KSGDFNKVIIKPIIL
-43 KNGKNIQIESFKDNK
+43 KSTKNIQIESFKNNK
-58 AFHKNIELDHFQEIE
+58 AFHKNIDLNNLQELEN
-73 DILKGYMENFKQIL
+73 ILKEYIENFKQIL
-87 LQIENLDIS
+87 LQIEGADIS
-96 FIKKKESF
+96 FIRKKESF
-104 TKKINKNNLIKNY
+104 SRKEKESSLVKSSN
-117 IEHNKKKQ
+117 EHNKKKQ

-144 TEGKILKSSYN
+144 VEGKILKSSYN
-155 KFRQINKYL
+155 KFKQINKYL
-164 EFIDDVIEELKS
+164 EFIDDVIEELKA
-176 KKLIDNHI
+176 KKLITNHI

-198 ALYYYLKHYRKDLS
+198 ALYYYLKNYRKDLT

-224 IEFCNKLAQKLNYEN
+224 IEFCNKLAKKLNYEN

-249 YDRAKEVD
+249 YDKSKEVD

-273 EKALSLNAKA
+273 EKALSLDAKA

-297 IQKNKNSEFYNTLKI
+297 IQKNKNSEFHNTLKI
-312 MVDNGVVLD
+312 M
-321 KFATLATDSF
+321 A
-331 RSSEFYNTLK
+331 
-341 IMVDNGVVLDKFATL
+341 DNGVVLDKFATL
-356 ATDSFRSLALEL
+356 ATDSFRSLSLEL

-391 AIKSKPSNLKEKLK
+391 AIKSKSSNLKEKLV

-411 EFLGIQPLLEEL
+411 EFLGIKPLLEDL
-423 TKKYFL
+423 IKKYFL

>member
-6 ILSELRKN
+6 ILFELKKN
-14 IQEDKFIKIVFSDR
+14 IQEDKLIKIVFSNKQSGD
-28 QNGEFNKIIIKSLSL
+28 FNKVIIKPIIL
-43 KNGKNIQIESFKDNK
+43 KSGKNIQIESFKDNK
-58 AFHKNIELDHFQEIE
+58 AFHKNVDLNNLPELEN
-73 DILKGYMENFKQIL
+73 ILKEYIENFKQIL
-87 LQIENLDIS
+87 LQIEASDIS
-96 FIKKKESF
+96 FIRKKDNFTRKEKQS
-104 TKKINKNNLIKNY
+104 NLVKSSN
-117 IEHNKKKQ
+117 EHNKKKQ

-144 TEGKILKSSYN
+144 VDGKILKASYN
-155 KFRQINKYL
+155 KFKQINKYL
-164 EFIDDVIEELKS
+164 EFIDDVIEELKT
-176 KKLIDNHI
+176 KKLITNHI

-198 ALYYYLKHYRKDLS
+198 ALYYYLKNYRKDLT

-224 IEFCNKLAQKLNYEN
+224 IEFCNKLVKKLNYEN

-249 YDRAKEVD
+249 YDKSKEVD

-297 IQKNKNSEFYNTLKI
+297 IQKNKNSEFH
-312 MVDNGVVLD
+312 
-321 KFATLATDSF
+321 
-331 RSSEFYNTLK
+331 NTLK

-356 ATDSFRSLALEL
+356 ATDSFRSLSLEL

-375 IEFIDMEHT
+375 M
-384 PKNILIK
+384 NLLIW
-391 AIKSKPSNLKEKLK
+391 NTLLKI
-405 EYNKLK
+405 Y
-411 EFLGIQPLLEEL
+411 
-423 TKKYFL
+423 
-429 IDTNTEIPYN
+429 

>member
-6 ILSELRKN
+6 MLSELKKY
-14 IQEDKFIKIVFSDR
+14 IQEEKFIKIVFSDKKDG
-28 QNGEFNKIIIKSLSL
+28 NFSKIIIKPLSL
-43 KNGKNIQIESFKDNK
+43 KTGKNIQIESFTDKK
-58 AFHKNIELDHFQEIE
+58 AVHKNIELNNLQEIE
-73 DILKGYMENFKQIL
+73 NTLKKYIENFKQIL

-96 FIKKKESF
+96 FMKKKERF
-104 TKKINKNNLIKNY
+104 IKKENKNNLIKNSN
-117 IEHNKKKQ
+117 EHNKKKQ

-144 TEGKILKSSYN
+144 AEGKILKSSYN
-155 KFRQINKYL
+155 KFKQINKYL

-184 NVLDFGCGKSYLTF
+184 NILDFGCGKSYLTF

-249 YDRAKEVD
+249 YDKSKEVD

-273 EKALSLNAKA
+273 EKALSLSAKA

-297 IQKNKNSEFYNTLKI
+297 IQKSKNSDFYNTLKI
-312 MVDNGVVLD
+312 ML
-321 KFATLATDSF
+321 
-331 RSSEFYNTLK
+331 
-341 IMVDNGVVLDKFATL
+341 DNGVVLDKFATL
-356 ATDSFRSLALEL
+356 ATDSFRSLTLEL

-375 IEFIDMEHT
+375 IEFIDTEHT

-391 AIKSKPSNLKEKLK
+391 AIKSKSSNLKEKLI
-405 EYNKLK
+405 EYSKLK

-423 TKKYFL
+423 TRKYFL
-429 IDTNTEIPYN
+429 IDTNIEIPYN

>member
-6 ILSELRKN
+6 ILFESIKN
-14 IQEDKFIKIVFSDR
+14 IQEDKLIKIVFSDR
-28 QNGEFNKIIIKSLSL
+28 KSGDFNKVIIKPIIL
-43 KNGKNIQIESFKDNK
+43 KSAKNIQIESFKDNK
-58 AFHKNIELDHFQEIE
+58 AFHKNIDLNNLKELE
-73 DILKGYMENFKQIL
+73 DSLKEYIDNFKQIL
-87 LQIENLDIS
+87 LQIEGSDIS
-96 FIKKKESF
+96 FIRKKENFSR
-104 TKKINKNNLIKNY
+104 KEKESNLIKTSN
-117 IEHNKKKQ
+117 EHNKKKQ

-144 TEGKILKSSYN
+144 VEGKILKSSFN
-155 KFRQINKYL
+155 KFKQINKYL
-164 EFIDDVIEELKS
+164 EFIDDVIEELKT
-176 KKLIDNHI
+176 KKLITNHI
-184 NVLDFGCGKSYLTF
+184 NILDFGCGKSYLTF
-198 ALYYYLKHYRKDLS
+198 ALYYYLKNYRKDLT

-224 IEFCNKLAQKLNYEN
+224 IEFCNKLAKKLNYEN

-249 YDRAKEVD
+249 YDKSKEVD

-273 EKALSLNAKA
+273 EKALSLDAKA

-312 MVDNGVVLD
+312 M
-321 KFATLATDSF
+321 A
-331 RSSEFYNTLK
+331 
-341 IMVDNGVVLDKFATL
+341 DNGVVLDKFATL
-356 ATDSFRSLALEL
+356 ATDSFRSLSLEL

-384 PKNILIK
+384 PKNILIR
-391 AIKSKPSNLKEKLK
+391 AIKSKSSNLKEKLV

-411 EFLGIQPLLEEL
+411 EFLGIKPLLEDL
-423 TKKYFL
+423 IKKYFL

>member
-6 ILSELRKN
+6 VLFELKKN
-14 IQEDKFIKIVFSDR
+14 IQEDKLIKIVFSDR
-28 QNGEFNKIIIKSLSL
+28 QSGDFNKVIIKPIIL
-43 KNGKNIQIESFKDNK
+43 KSTKNIQIESFKDNK
-58 AFHKNIELDHFQEIE
+58 AFHKNIDLNNLQELEN
-73 DILKGYMENFKQIL
+73 ILKEYIENFKQIL
-87 LQIENLDIS
+87 LQIEGSDIS
-96 FIKKKESF
+96 FIRKKENFSR
-104 TKKINKNNLIKNY
+104 KEKESNLIKTSN
-117 IEHNKKKQ
+117 EHNKKKQ

-144 TEGKILKSSYN
+144 VEGKILKSSFN
-155 KFRQINKYL
+155 KFKQINKYL
-164 EFIDDVIEELKS
+164 EFIDDVIEELKA
-176 KKLIDNHI
+176 KKLITNHI

-198 ALYYYLKHYRKDLS
+198 ALYYYLKNYRKDLT

-224 IEFCNKLAQKLNYEN
+224 IEFCNKLAKKLNYEN

-249 YDRAKEVD
+249 YNKSKEVD

-273 EKALSLNAKA
+273 EKALSLDAKA

-312 MVDNGVVLD
+312 M
-321 KFATLATDSF
+321 A
-331 RSSEFYNTLK
+331 
-341 IMVDNGVVLDKFATL
+341 DNGVVLDKFATL
-356 ATDSFRSLALEL
+356 ATDSFRSLSLEL

-391 AIKSKPSNLKEKLK
+391 AIKSKSSNLKEKLV

-411 EFLGIQPLLEEL
+411 EFLGIKPLLEDL
-423 TKKYFL
+423 IKKYFL

>member
-1 MEKEN
+1 MKKED
-6 ILSELRKN
+6 ILSELIEN
-14 IQEDKFIKIVFSDR
+14 IKDNKLIKIVFSDR
-28 QNGEFNKIIIKSLSL
+28 QDGDFNKIIMKSLSL
-43 KNGKNIQIESFKDNK
+43 KSAKNIQIESFKDNK
-58 AFHKNIELDHFQEIE
+58 AFHKNIELNNFQEIE
-73 DILKGYMENFKQIL
+73 NILKEYIENFKQIL
-87 LQIENLDIS
+87 LQIESLDIS
-96 FIKKKESF
+96 FMKKKENF
-104 TKKINKNNLIKNY
+104 IKKENKNNLIKNSN
-117 IEHNKKKQ
+117 EHNKKKK
-125 YILNEGD
+125 YILNEGE
-132 KIDFLIELGLMS
+132 KIDFLIELDLMS
-144 TEGKILKSSYN
+144 VEGKILKSSYN
-155 KFRQINKYL
+155 KFKQINKYL
-164 EFIDDVIEELKS
+164 EFIDDVIVELKT

-184 NVLDFGCGKSYLTF
+184 NILDFGCGKSYLTF

-224 IEFCNKLAQKLNYEN
+224 IEFCNKVAQKLDYKN

-249 YDRAKEVD
+249 YDRTKKVD

-297 IQKNKNSEFYNTLKI
+297 IQKNKNSGFYNTLKI
-312 MVDNGVVLD
+312 MADNGIVLD
-321 KFATLATDSF
+321 KFAS
-331 RSSEFYNTLK
+331 
-341 IMVDNGVVLDKFATL
+341 L

-384 PKNILIK
+384 PKNILIR
-391 AIKSKPSNLKEKLK
+391 AIKSKSSNLKEKLK
-405 EYNKLK
+405 EYNRLK
-411 EFLGIQPLLEEL
+411 DFLGINPLLEDL
-423 TKKYFL
+423 AKKYFL
-429 IDTNTEIPYN
+429 IDTNIEIPYN

>member
-6 ILSELRKN
+6 VLFELKKN
-14 IQEDKFIKIVFSDR
+14 IQEDKLIKIVFSDR
-28 QNGEFNKIIIKSLSL
+28 QSGDFNKVIIKPIIL
-43 KNGKNIQIESFKDNK
+43 KSTKNIQIESFKDNK
-58 AFHKNIELDHFQEIE
+58 AFHKNIDLNNLQELE
-73 DILKGYMENFKQIL
+73 DNLKEYIDNFKQIL
-87 LQIENLDIS
+87 LQIEGTDIS
-96 FIKKKESF
+96 FIRKKENFSR
-104 TKKINKNNLIKNY
+104 KEKESNLIKTSN
-117 IEHNKKKQ
+117 EHNKKKQ

-144 TEGKILKSSYN
+144 IEGKILKSSYN
-155 KFRQINKYL
+155 KFKQINKYL
-164 EFIDDVIEELKS
+164 EFIDDVIEELKA
-176 KKLIDNHI
+176 KKLITDHI

-198 ALYYYLKHYRKDLS
+198 ALYYYLKNYRKDLT

-224 IEFCNKLAQKLNYEN
+224 IEFCNKLAKKLNYEN

-249 YDRAKEVD
+249 YDKSKEVD

-273 EKALSLNAKA
+273 EKALSLDAKA

-312 MVDNGVVLD
+312 M
-321 KFATLATDSF
+321 A
-331 RSSEFYNTLK
+331 
-341 IMVDNGVVLDKFATL
+341 DNGVVLDKFATL
-356 ATDSFRSLALEL
+356 ATDSFRSLSLEL

-391 AIKSKPSNLKEKLK
+391 AIKSKSSNLKEKLV

-411 EFLGIQPLLEEL
+411 EFLGIKPLLEDL
-423 TKKYFL
+423 IKKYFL